1 MLQRT
6 PEVLL
11 LAGITALFLATGT
24 AHADSLEAYRK
35 AACET
40 AEDFAGCV
48 ANKKPQMF
56 AADTIRWDCRHGF
69 TLSSDDTQSGMIR
82 DEEVEFITTIVKT
95 PTYKACKAYTK
106 CLTSGKEKHCYKNDK
121 RWRGFHTDWW

>member
-11 LAGITALFLATGT
+11 LAGITALFLAAGT

-56 AADTIRWDCRHGF
+56 AADTIRWDCRHRF
-69 TLSSDDTQSGMIR
+69 TLSSDDAQSGMIR
-82 DEEVEFITTIVKT
+82 DEEVEFITTIVSRSFVR
-95 PTYKACKAYTK
+95 PMISRLRRVILPNPPPLRA
-106 CLTSGKEKHCYKNDK
+106 
-121 RWRGFHTDWW
+121 